1 MSPMNAWLAV
11 RGLRTLPVRLK
22 AQEKSVLDV
31 IDFLRNDPRIER
43 IFHPTCNGEMQ
54 KD

>member
-31 IDFLRNDPRIER
+31 IDFFIQLVMVKCRKIWL
-43 IFHPTCNGEMQ
+43 IVI
-54 KD
+54 